1 LLLLPPGLQR
11 WWRGSIGF
19 VHGFP
24 QQDDPMKAL
33 TEAAVRQ
40 YRDLGYCAP
49 VAALATAEA
58 GELRRR
64 LEAFE
69 SGAGPLS
76 GKLRHK
82 PHLLFTWLNDLV
94 RHPRVL
100 DAVEDIIGPDI
111 LCWGTSFFIKERKN
125 PGFVSW
131 HQDSTYWGLEPPDII
146 TAWVAFTDSNAAN
159 GAMRVIPGTHK
170 MDQVPHRDTFAA
182 ANLLSRGQEISV
194 DVDES
199 QAAMLE
205 LAAGEMSLHH
215 VRLIHGSDPNP
226 SDDRRIGFAIRFRDP
241 LHPDLCAPG
250 CRHPRQRDAGARWG
264 SLSPLRGRAASAGRH
279 VGRSGGLSRS
289 DHRRARGHPDARHR
303 QGDARVVMLWRP
315 TE

>member
-1 LLLLPPGLQR
+1 
-11 WWRGSIGF
+11 
-19 VHGFP
+19 
-24 QQDDPMKAL
+24 MKSL
-33 TEAAVRQ
+33 SEAAVRQ

-49 VAALATAEA
+49 VPALSTAEA
-58 GELRRR
+58 VTLRAR
-64 LEAFE
+64 LETFE
-69 SGAGPLS
+69 AGAGVLS

-94 RHPRVL
+94 RHPRIL
-100 DAVEDIIGPDI
+100 DAVEDVIGPDI
-111 LCWGTSFFIKERKN
+111 LCWGTSFFIKEKRN

-159 GAMRVIPGTHK
+159 GAMRVIPGSHK

-182 ANLLSRGQEISV
+182 ENLLSRGQEIMV

-199 QAAMLE
+199 QAAMLV

-226 SDDRRIGFAIRFRDP
+226 SDDRRIGFAIRYIPTYVRQVAGSHDSATLVRGVDRYHHFEPEQR
-241 LHPDLCAPG
+241 PDSDMSPAAVAY
-250 CRHPRQRDAGARWG
+250 HAAITGAHAEI
-264 SLSPLRGRAASAGRH
+264 LMRGTGKEMRA
-279 VGRSGGLSRS
+279 
-289 DHRRARGHPDARHR
+289 
-303 QGDARVVMLWRP
+303 
-315 TE
+315 